1 MKLLLESTGNQCGD
15 HWRHRLT
22 EEKKLFEEKKSA
34 GNKVQLPQSSYNNA
48 LNLS

>member
-22 EEKKLFEEKKSA
+22 EEKKLFEEKKA
-34 GNKVQLPQSSYNNA
+34 QETNSSFPKA
-48 LNLS
+48 ATTML